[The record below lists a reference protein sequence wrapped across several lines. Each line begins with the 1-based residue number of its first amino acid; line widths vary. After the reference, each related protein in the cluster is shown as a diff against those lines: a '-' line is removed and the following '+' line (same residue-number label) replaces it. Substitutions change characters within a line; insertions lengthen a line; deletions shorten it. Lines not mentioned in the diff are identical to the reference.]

1 MLRRWRRNPLLTA
14 HHIATI
20 ALGMAAVTAVVSLM
34 LAMAFQPLPFRQS
47 AQLIEVWNR
56 VQSGAPVES
65 LSGSELIEIQ
75 EQMGD
80 MFTSLGGF
88 TPLRLWL
95 LDEQG
100 RAEQVRI
107 ARLEQAA
114 FRALDLTPV
123 RGRSVAGST
132 ASPDGLGPVWIS
144 HDLWQTRYGGRS
156 SVIGETIRLAQN
168 DSGRIETRSEIAGV
182 LPPGIHIPQPVSS
195 GPVDLWAILP
205 DDFKVR
211 VAKVNAF
218 LALGRLRSDRTLAEV
233 QAALTVL
240 ADRRPR
246 PIDRRNRPVAHSL
259 EEIAYGPARRTVG
272 VMAVGVGL
280 VLLLAFANLASLTVA
295 EGSRRRLE
303 LSIRTSLGAS
313 RWRLWR
319 DLVAEHAA
327 LTALA
332 LGVGLPLAW
341 VTLRGLTRLVTV
353 ADIGPPLPQ
362 RPAVNLYVMLGFAA
376 SALAG
381 TLAWAALI
389 VRGVDAAASNGELG
403 SRQLSRVTRPSTAE
417 RGAGLLRLGALSI
430 QACLGI
436 ALMVLAISMASV
448 YVRLTEVNLGPAPDR
463 TVFFSVR
470 PALGG
475 AQTSAQAA
483 DFTSQVRSL
492 VHSLPDVQALAFA
505 DNFPPHA
512 SAVSFWKQ
520 DDLAESPRD
529 ATYPLSVSHDY
540 FNTLGIPILFGRGF
554 EESDRYAGKAVAII
568 DLEMARRNW
577 ASPEEAVNAQ
587 IKVGSLTRG
596 YEVIGVAGSFGGYWA
611 TVPIPTIYLSQNQ
624 DPRTANAVIV
634 RADSSASSIAERVRQ
649 VLSRMPDR
657 VEMSAPTTLQDGWQ
671 ATATRPRARMVGMVL
686 LALIGVGLGTQGVY
700 ALAASMVAAR
710 RQELAI
716 RMALGATGPALVWLV
731 LRQLIAAVVIGSGLG
746 VLSIVTLQRLAP
758 QWITAAVSDPAVSIA
773 LAVAVLLSTA
783 VLGGLIPARSATR
796 EPSVA
801 WPPNRRLLTRQRSA
815 TWS

>member
-1 MLRRWRRNPLLTA
+1 MTVRLRRWRRNPLLAA

-20 ALGMAAVTAVVSLM
+20 TLGMAAVTAVVSLM
-34 LAMAFQPLPFRQS
+34 LAMAFQPLPFRDS

-100 RAEQVRI
+100 SSAPLRI
-107 ARLEQAA
+107 ARLEEAA

-123 RGRSVAGST
+123 LGRPVARNT
-132 ASPDGLGPVWIS
+132 ASPEGLGPVWIS
-144 HDLWQTRYGGRS
+144 HNLWQTRYGGRS

-168 DSGRIETRSEIAGV
+168 DSGLFETRSEIAGV
-182 LPPGIHIPQPVSS
+182 LPPDIQIPQPVSS
-195 GPVDLWAILP
+195 GPVDLWAVLP

-211 VAKVNAF
+211 AAKVNAF
-218 LALGRLRSDRTLAEV
+218 LALGRLRSDRTLDEA

-246 PIDRRNRPVAHSL
+246 PIDRRNRPIVQSF

-319 DLVAEHAA
+319 DLVADHVA
-327 LTALA
+327 LTVCALC
-332 LGVGLPLAW
+332 LGLPLAW

-362 RPAVNLYVMLGFAA
+362 PPAVNVYVMLGFAA
-376 SALAG
+376 SALAA
-381 TLAWAALI
+381 TLAWATLI
-389 VRGVDAAASNGELG
+389 VRGVDAADSNGDLRSGE
-403 SRQLSRVTRPSTAE
+403 LSRAARLSPAE
-417 RGAGLLRLGALSI
+417 RGAGLLRLAALSM

-436 ALMVLAISMASV
+436 ALMVLAISMARV
-448 YVRLTEVNLGPAPDR
+448 YVRLTEVNLGPAPDQ

-475 AQTSAQAA
+475 VPTSAQAA

-492 VHSLPDVQALAFA
+492 VQSLPNVQAMAFA
-505 DNFPPHA
+505 DSFPPHA
-512 SAVSFWKQ
+512 SALSFWKQ
-520 DDLAESPRD
+520 DDLAGSPRD
-529 ATYPLSVSHDY
+529 ATYPLRVSHDY

-554 EESDRYAGKAVAII
+554 EESDRYAGKAVAIV

-577 ASPEEAVNAQ
+577 GSPEEAVNAQ
-587 IKVGSLTRG
+587 IRVGSLTRG

-611 TVPIPTIYLSQNQ
+611 PVPIPTIYLSQSQ
-624 DPRTANAVIV
+624 DPGTANAVIV
-634 RADSSASSIAERVRQ
+634 RTDSSASSIAERARQ
-649 VLSRMPDR
+649 VLSGMPVR
-657 VEMSAPTTLQDGWQ
+657 VEMSAATTLQAGWQ
-671 ATATRPRARMVGMVL
+671 ATATRPRARMVGMLL
-686 LALIGVGLGTQGVY
+686 LALIGVGLGGQGVY

-710 RQELAI
+710 RRELAI
-716 RMALGATGPALVWLV
+716 RMALGATGPTLVWLL
-731 LRQLIAAVVIGSGLG
+731 LRQLIVAVVIGSGLG
-746 VLSIVTLQRLAP
+746 VLGIFTLRRLAP
-758 QWITAAVSDPAVSIA
+758 QWISAAVSDPAASIA
-773 LAVAVLLSTA
+773 LAIAVLLTTA
-783 VLGGLIPARSATR
+783 VLGGFIPARSATR
-796 EPSVA
+796 APSVA
-801 WPPNRRLLTRQRSA
+801 WLCR
-815 TWS
+815 